1 MEPVLVGLSTA
12 LTAVLGVAYFQLL
25 VRPGVVLSLWSDPEE
40 GHAWF
45 DGHPGAL
52 RLLRWVAGG
61 LVFVSGF
68 FTGLSLTF
76 LLGT

>member
-1 MEPVLVGLSTA
+1 VEPVLVGLMTA

-25 VRPGVVLSLWSDPEE
+25 VRPGVVLSLWSDPDS
-40 GHAWF
+40 GHHWF

-52 RLLRWVAGG
+52 RWLRVTVGTLL
-61 LVFVSGF
+61 FVSGF
-68 FTGLSLTF
+68 FTGLALTF